1 MSNKLYRSETNQ
13 IIAGVF
19 GGLGEYF
26 HVDATILR
34 LIYVVLSIF
43 TAFFPFAILYLAA
56 VLIIPRREAP

>member
-56 VLIIPRREAP
+56 VLIIPRREDP